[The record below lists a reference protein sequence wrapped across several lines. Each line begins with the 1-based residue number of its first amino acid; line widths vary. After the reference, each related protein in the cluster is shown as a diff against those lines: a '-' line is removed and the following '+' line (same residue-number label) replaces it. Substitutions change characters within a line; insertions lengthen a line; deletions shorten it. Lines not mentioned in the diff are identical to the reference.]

1 MLSFFVGRYIP
12 GSPRVVVTNETDR
25 QVEYLFAA
33 VEAPKDG
40 TYISFNS
47 ALQIAFGFDDATR
60 NIKRSTFQAIG
71 SLSTPPEATLWLPPG
86 TPDHIA
92 TVLAD
97 AFEQALTTNQELTRL
112 ITSVTGDPVDWF
124 DRDALQAETLR
135 RERQFQ
141 E

>member
-1 MLSFFVGRYIP
+1 MSRYIP
-12 GSPRVVVTNETDR
+12 GYPRIVITD
-25 QVEYLFAA
+25 QPDTQLEYVFAA
-33 VEAPKDG
+33 VQAPKDG
-40 TYISFNS
+40 TYISFNG

-135 RERQFQ
+135 REQQFQ